1 MHYVPMSLG
10 DVRSDHSLP
19 ALLLSIIFLAL
30 IPLGPFFAR
39 CLNALK
45 PGFLTVNFEVDEDL
59 PNYFSAL
66 DENDRRFMIAEEENM
81 REKYVRTYA

>member
-1 MHYVPMSLG
+1 MKDNVVGPKPSVDAVRLSMHYVPMSLG

-59 PNYFSAL
+59 PNYF
-66 DENDRRFMIAEEENM
+66 
-81 REKYVRTYA
+81 